1 MREKCAEIKKH
12 IDMILEI
19 INSEEGD
26 HEDYPMEENPMEGNP
41 EGNPEGDPAMNII
54 IAAKKKPE

>member
-41 EGNPEGDPAMNII
+41 EGDPAMNII